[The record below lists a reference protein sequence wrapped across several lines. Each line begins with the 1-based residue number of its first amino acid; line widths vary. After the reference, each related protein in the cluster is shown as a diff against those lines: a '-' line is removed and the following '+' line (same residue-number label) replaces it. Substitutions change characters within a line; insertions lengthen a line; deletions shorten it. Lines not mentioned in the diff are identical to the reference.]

1 MVYKDKEDKRR
12 YDKNYYQKNKDNPE
26 FKSKKKKQKAKYYQE
41 HKKEILTYQKE
52 YHQKPEVK
60 LKRKE
65 WEKKNK
71 EQLKKYNRKWAKE
84 NSEKLKEYNK
94 EYGKE
99 YRQKPEKKLKRKEY
113 NKNHIGE
120 YFKNRKK
127 TDKNFK
133 IACNLRILFN
143 RVLKL
148 YTKTGKI
155 MSSKKYGIS
164 YQAII
169 EYLEPLPEDYLTSKN
184 KYDIHHIKP
193 LHTFNFIN
201 KNGSTNLK
209 EVSKA
214 FAPENHKLVTKE
226 EHKEI
231 HRKLN
236 YNLLK

>member
-1 MVYKDKEDKRR
+1 MAYKDKEDKRR
-12 YDKNYYQKNKDNPE
+12 YDKDYYQKHKDNPE
-26 FKSKKKKQKAKYYQE
+26 FKSKKKKQEVKYYQE
-41 HKKEILTYQKE
+41 HKKEILTYQKG
-52 YHQKPEVK
+52 YNQKPEVK
-60 LKRKE
+60 LKRKK
-65 WEKKNK
+65 WEKNNK

-84 NSEKLKEYNK
+84 NSEKLKEY
-94 EYGKE
+94 GKK
-99 YRQKPEKKLKRKEY
+99 YRQSPNGKAKRKEY
-113 NKNHIGE
+113 NKNYRGE

-143 RVLKL
+143 KVLKL

-169 EYLEPLPEDYLTSKN
+169 GYLEPLPEDYSTSKN
-184 KYDIHHIKP
+184 KYHIHHNKP
-193 LHTFNFIN
+193 LFTFNFIN
-201 KNGSTNLK
+201 PDGSTNLE
-209 EVSKA
+209 EVRKA
-214 FAPENHKLVTKE
+214 WKPENHKLLTIKE
-226 EHKEI
+226 HREI